1 MSSQVLDVKEER
13 AVLSGP
19 GSQDWLPRLMK
30 KDAGPSAPLPPVQ
43 APGPTSLGCGG
54 RAPQPHT
61 PVSAQPQLRISSS
74 PYRGHRVGAGWGQVW
89 APWFQVAP
97 GLR

>member
-30 KDAGPSAPLPPVQ
+30 KDAGPSAHLPPVQ

-61 PVSAQPQLRISSS
+61 PVSAQPQLRIDPVLTATLKEQSMTK
-74 PYRGHRVGAGWGQVW
+74 PQKT
-89 APWFQVAP
+89 P
-97 GLR
+97 